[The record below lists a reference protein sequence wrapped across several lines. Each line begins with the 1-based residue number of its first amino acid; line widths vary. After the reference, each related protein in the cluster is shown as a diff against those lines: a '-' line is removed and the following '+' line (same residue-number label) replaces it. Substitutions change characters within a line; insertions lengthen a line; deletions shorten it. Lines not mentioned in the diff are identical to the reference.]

1 MSERNT
7 SSRSEVWQYFH
18 KLGIREAQCKIC
30 KAIIQKKGSTSSLW
44 GHLRARHVSL
54 KTNHPSIQ
62 QNEPS
67 EVDKYSTTNDS
78 TPNNRDRD
86 PLIIDGSGSETSE
99 AKIEEEYS
107 REEQTWV
114 IPDEYESAE
123 DPSEES
129 LTEKNQTVSTNSIPI
144 KITGVASSHE
154 MRSYIMQRLN
164 EAEAEKKYSNCDEDT
179 TFCRLIGAKMKKL
192 TPRKSAEVK
201 IRIMQL
207 LFDAEY
213 GDVN

>member
-144 KITGVASSHE
+144 KITGKQSEAVHVEQQSGYNCADECGSWSE
-154 MRSYIMQRLN
+154 WSADEWWNLVETERDCFLQRCN
-164 EAEAEKKYSNCDEDT
+164 IAKYTNRVE
-179 TFCRLIGAKMKKL
+179 
-192 TPRKSAEVK
+192 
-201 IRIMQL
+201 
-207 LFDAEY
+207 
-213 GDVN
+213 